1 MRVMEP
7 SKGREESLDKD
18 QTLGN
23 ICNLEELAE
32 ERAAVKRCGL
42 GIFSAS
48 LPFLLDYQEAQN

>member
-1 MRVMEP
+1 MEP